1 MPEFPIQELKESE
14 LVTYPVHVRRDTY
27 RGSNAKK
34 QAKAAETNRY
44 ASRIEQAANRLIQ
57 AQQEAIRSY
66 HWMEISEE
74 SDVPYEIVRDLG
86 FSIDCGSN
94 GFTAIRPGLSSEDY
108 QKAMR
113 GEPACDA

>member
-1 MPEFPIQELKESE
+1 M
-14 LVTYPVHVRRDTY
+14 VTYPVHVRRDNY
-27 RGSNAKK
+27 RGANAKR

-57 AQQEAIRSY
+57 AQREPIRPY

-94 GFTAIRPGLSSEDY
+94 GFTAIRPGLSNEDY

-113 GEPACDA
+113 GEQVGDT

>member
-1 MPEFPIQELKESE
+1 MNAIGCSES
-14 LVTYPVHVRRDTY
+14 VQFYVQVGAITH

-94 GFTAIRPGLSSEDY
+94 GFTAIRPGLSNEDY

-113 GEPACDA
+113 G